1 LSRQQ
6 QTKPVAGGQLF
17 FAGVRSEGQLV
28 VAGAVVKVEIR
39 ALADFQAQWES
50 PALGL
55 FHEVSFSM
63 ARLPTNSAIEPFN
76 GYA

>member
-1 LSRQQ
+1 
-6 QTKPVAGGQLF
+6 
-17 FAGVRSEGQLV
+17 
-28 VAGAVVKVEIR
+28 VVKVEIR

-63 ARLPTNSAIEPFN
+63 ARLPTNSAIEPQ
-76 GYA
+76 